1 MKGGLQAVDEVLD
14 ACVLVAILFEV
25 EADALFHDVS
35 PQEVVNLLQE
45 AGSFP
50 VANLVKHIDRI
61 IGVVNRHRYR
71 VSGLPAVIT
80 KRLSQVVLHSEPRV
94 LNVLESMALLKA
106 DTCAI
111 VSETLFKPE
120 VIPPFHGH

>member
-14 ACVLVAILFEV
+14 ACVLVAVLFEV
-25 EADALFHDVS
+25 EADPLLHDIS

-61 IGVVNRHRYR
+61 VGVVYRHRYR
-71 VSGLPAVIT
+71 VCGLPAVIA
-80 KRLSQVVLHSEPRV
+80 KRLSQVMLHSEPRV
-94 LNVLESMALLKA
+94 LNVLESMAFLKA
-106 DTCAI
+106 DTCA
-111 VSETLFKPE
+111 VVCETLFKPE